1 MSCIHSTQGHAY
13 AQPVLS
19 FAQSATN
26 HIAAGGLPQ
35 RLHYMVP
42 IEEGQTHLPKSGAN
56 HAGSPVYGEPSS
68 GIRGRIG
75 DLPQAL
81 LSRIWHSDCTI
92 VDNGTA
98 TICDIQAGRRCIHSR
113 CAPDDPDSTPAREPI
128 QEAFDW
134 PFCSEPFP
142 HGERLLQSWPL
153 VSFKP
158 PLRFV
163 PSNVAGLGEKKT
175 APHAALRSAHAE
187 NWRNGAK
194 AFRAK
199 VSLAMLWLSAYY
211 WSCLVNRL
219 WVPTTMRSL
228 AFLRLR
234 IAS

>member
-1 MSCIHSTQGHAY
+1 MLLRDPKGSSLSSRQAINPPSCPASTPPKATLTRNQSY
-13 AQPVLS
+13 R

-42 IEEGQTHLPKSGAN
+42 IVEGQTHLPKSGAN

-81 LSRIWHSDCTI
+81 LSRIWHSDCTT
-92 VDNGTA
+92 VDNGVA

-142 HGERLLQSWPL
+142 PRG
-153 VSFKP
+153 
-158 PLRFV
+158 
-163 PSNVAGLGEKKT
+163 
-175 APHAALRSAHAE
+175 AALA
-187 NWRNGAK
+187 
-194 AFRAK
+194 
-199 VSLAMLWLSAYY
+199 VLAGSFP
-211 WSCLVNRL
+211 S
-219 WVPTTMRSL
+219 S
-228 AFLRLR
+228 RLR
-234 IAS
+234 GSSRRTLPVSERRKRPHMQPCGAPMRRTGATAQKRPVQRFLLPWHGFRRMIGVAL